1 VTPAGSGGD
10 SVPRWLRE
18 LPRAIRRHRRLLAA
32 GLLAGSVA
40 LGMNALAPPPPPSV
54 PVLVAAHDLAAGE
67 RLAAADV
74 TTVRWDPGAVPD
86 GALPDAGAAHGR
98 TVVSAV
104 RRGEPLTDLRL
115 MGPAAVDGLGP
126 GLVAVP
132 VRVADADEV
141 RLVRPGD
148 LVDVLAAG
156 ADGAGSS
163 ARLVASAVRVLT
175 APRTPSN
182 RFGGELG
189 SGGLVLLATSSQTAA
204 RLAGA
209 AVTDRVSLVLRGQ

>member
-1 VTPAGSGGD
+1 MSPAGSRHDG
-10 SVPRWLRE
+10 VPRWLRG
-18 LPRAIRRHRRLLAA
+18 LPRAVRRHRRLLAA

-40 LGMNALAPPPPPSV
+40 LGMNAVAPPPPPST
-54 PVLVAAHDLAAGE
+54 PVLVAAHDLTAGQQ
-67 RLAAADV
+67 LDAPDV
-74 TTVRWDPGAVPD
+74 ATVRMDPGTVPD
-86 GALPDAGAAHGR
+86 GALADEKDVHGR

-115 MGPAAVDGLGP
+115 VGPAAVDGLGP

-175 APRTPSN
+175 APRTAAN

-189 SGGLVLLATSSQTAA
+189 SGGLVVLATTSQTAA

-209 AVTDRVSLVLRGQ
+209 AVTERLSLILRGQ